1 MTQSTISPPLPES
14 VTLYK
19 QIIKARLTVERTD
32 ADLSTARLEHEAA
45 RAHLA
50 ALEAEYRTIRVEHVA

>member
-1 MTQSTISPPLPES
+1 MSAPVPAPVLLTHAIR
-14 VTLYK
+14 
-19 QIIKARLTVERTD
+19 KAKVAAERATAD
-32 ADLSTARLEHEAA
+32 AAAAYAWAETA

>member
-1 MTQSTISPPLPES
+1 MTITPVPDHILLTRLIRLAKVS
-14 VTLYK
+14 VNRYT
-19 QIIKARLTVERTD
+19 
-32 ADLSTARLEHEAA
+32 ADDETTEAETA